1 MGRSYKIERGVG
13 AAHGRDILLPMSF
26 FGELKRRSVFR
37 VAIGYVGV
45 SWLILQVVDV
55 LFGIFDYET
64 DIDET
69 IVIVLAIGFI
79 PAMILAWAFELT
91 PEGIKRDAETD
102 HDAPAMRSFG
112 RRIDRIVIAILSVAV
127 VFFAVDKFVLQV
139 APEQPELRGIAVLPF
154 LDSSADAGQEY
165 LATGIT
171 DQLLTALD
179 DIRLLRVI
187 ARTSVLS
194 YVGKDVD
201 AKTIADELGV
211 AHILEGS
218 VQVAGN
224 RIRVTAALI
233 DASNEARLWSDNF
246 EGTLEDIFDIQDE
259 IAAAVVD
266 GIEVELFG
274 AEPRRA
280 ERLDLEA
287 YKLYVR
293 GEHLVEFGRTDIPY
307 AAALEMAIPLLEQVV
322 AKEPEFVDGW
332 IKLAKARFRLWQH
345 RGGIPDAPLFA
356 GYEEAIGAARRLN
369 PDHPVVVTWD
379 AYSRF
384 LEGEDDQQAI
394 AAEFER
400 AIEAAPTNP
409 DVMRPARQFVMSI
422 GRVDKALA
430 MAELAV
436 DRDPRCAD
444 CWYVLSQIL
453 RDAGRID
460 ESLEAAEVALAL
472 GIPLEY
478 SIATT
483 RLYRH
488 EPEAM
493 LALGDNAD
501 ETGFL
506 ERPWQATT
514 YAMALYTA
522 GRQSEFEQV
531 FAEVRDRWSE
541 TEPLYIAMIYAWS
554 GQIDSA
560 FGWLDRGAADNIG
573 GLQDA
578 HLSPFFYNLRGDP
591 RWNELLRRIE
601 RHPEQLAKVEF
612 DPDIPA
618 VR

>member
-1 MGRSYKIERGVG
+1 
-13 AAHGRDILLPMSF
+13 MSF
-26 FGELKRRSVFR
+26 FAELKRRSVFR

-45 SWLILQVVDV
+45 SWLILQVIDV

-139 APEQPELRGIAVLPF
+139 APEQPELRGIAVMPF

-194 YVGKDVD
+194 YAGKDVD

-246 EGTLEDIFDIQDE
+246 EGTLEDIFDIQDQ

-293 GEHLVEFGRTDIPY
+293 GEHLVEDRVGGESYDE
-307 AAALEMAIPLLEQVV
+307 ALESAIPLLEQVV
-322 AKEPEFVDGW
+322 AIEPEFINGW
-332 IKLAKARFRLWQH
+332 LKLMKAQIRLWNL
-345 RGGIPDAPLFA
+345 RGGTPDGPLLA
-356 GYEEAIGAARRLN
+356 GYEEAMGAARRLN

-379 AYSRF
+379 ATARF
-384 LEGEDDQQAI
+384 FEGGHDQQAI
-394 AAEFER
+394 ASEIER

-409 DVMRPARQFVMSI
+409 DVMLPARQFVMSI

-436 DRDPRCAD
+436 DRDPKCKD

-453 RDAGRID
+453 RDVGRLD
-460 ESLEAAEVALAL
+460 ESLEAAEVAVAL
-472 GIPLEY
+472 GIQLDY
-478 SIATT
+478 SLAKT
-483 RLYRH
+483 RLYKH

-493 LALGDNAD
+493 LEISRSRSN
-501 ETGFL
+501 FL
-506 ERPWQATT
+506 DHSSQASS

-522 GRQSEFEQV
+522 GRQDEFEQV
-531 FAEVRDRWSE
+531 FAEIRDRWGE
-541 TEPLYIAMIYAWS
+541 TAPLDVAMICAWS

-560 FGWLDRGAADNIG
+560 FGWLDRAIALDIG
-573 GLQDA
+573 GVQRL
-578 HLSPFFYNLRGDP
+578 HLSPFLYNLRGDP

-601 RHPEQLAKVEF
+601 RHPEQLAKIEF
-612 DPDIPA
+612 DPDIPE
-618 VR
+618 VRR

>member
-1 MGRSYKIERGVG
+1 
-13 AAHGRDILLPMSF
+13 MSF
-26 FGELKRRSVFR
+26 FDELKRRSVFR
-37 VAIGYVGV
+37 VAIGYVGA

-69 IVIVLAIGFI
+69 IVIVLAIGFV
-79 PAMILAWAFELT
+79 PALILAWVFELT
-91 PEGIKRDAETD
+91 PEGIKRDSEAD
-102 HDAPAMRSFG
+102 RDAPAMRKFD
-112 RRIDRIVIAILSVAV
+112 RRIDRIIIAILSAAV

-139 APEQPELRGIAVLPF
+139 EPEQPELRGIAVMPF
-154 LDSSADAGQEY
+154 INSSPDANQEY

-201 AKTIADELGV
+201 AKTIANELGV

-280 ERLDLEA
+280 ERIDLEA

-293 GEHLVEFGRTDIPY
+293 GEHLVKDGREDLTTGE
-307 AAALEMAIPLLEQVV
+307 ALEMAIPLLEQVV
-322 AKEPEFVDGW
+322 AIEPEFIDGW
-332 IKLAKARFRLWQH
+332 IRLAQAHIRLWQQ
-345 RGGIPDAPLFA
+345 RGSIPDPSQFA
-356 GYEEAIGAARRLN
+356 GYTEAMDVARRLN
-369 PDHPVVVTWD
+369 PDHPVVVAWD
-379 AYSRF
+379 ATEKFWR
-384 LEGEDDQQAI
+384 GGHDQQAI
-394 AAEFER
+394 ASEFER
-400 AIEAAPTNP
+400 AVEAAPTNP
-409 DVMRPARQFVMSI
+409 DVMLPARQFVMSI

-436 DRDPRCAD
+436 DRDPKCAD
-444 CWYVLSQIL
+444 CWYVMAQIL
-453 RDAGRID
+453 RDVGRID
-460 ESLEAAEVALAL
+460 ESLRAAEIAMDL

-478 SIATT
+478 SIAKT

-493 LALGDNAD
+493 LAFAARAD
-501 ETGFL
+501 VPKFMEYP
-506 ERPWQATT
+506 EQASS

-522 GRQSEFEQV
+522 SRQAEFEQV
-531 FAEVRDRWSE
+531 LANNRNRWGE
-541 TEPLYIAMIYAWS
+541 TNPLDIAMPYAWS
-554 GQIDSA
+554 GDIDGA
-560 FGWLDRGAADNIG
+560 FGWLDRAVAVDIG
-573 GLQDA
+573 GVQRRY
-578 HLSPFFYNLRGDP
+578 LSPFLYNLRGDP

-601 RHPEQLAKVEF
+601 RHPEQLARIQF
-612 DPDIPA
+612 DPDIPE
-618 VR
+618 VRR

>member
-1 MGRSYKIERGVG
+1 
-13 AAHGRDILLPMSF
+13 MSLF
-26 FGELKRRSVFR
+26 AELKRRSVFR
-37 VAIGYVGV
+37 VAIGYVGA
-45 SWLILQVVDV
+45 SWLILQVIDV

-79 PAMILAWAFELT
+79 PAVILAWVFELT
-91 PEGIKRDAETD
+91 PEGIRRDAETD
-102 HDAPAMRSFG
+102 HDAPAMRDFG
-112 RRIDRIVIAILSVAV
+112 RRVDRIVIAILSIAV
-127 VFFAVDKFVLQV
+127 VFFAVDKFVLQGG
-139 APEQPELRGIAVLPF
+139 PMQPELSGIAVMPF
-154 LDSSADAGQEY
+154 LDNSADAGQEY

-194 YVGKDVD
+194 YVGKDVG
-201 AKTIADELGV
+201 ARTIADELGV

-218 VQVAGN
+218 VQVAGD

-246 EGTLEDIFDIQDE
+246 EGTLEDIFDIQDQ

-280 ERLDLEA
+280 ERLDLQA

-293 GEHLVEFGRTDIPY
+293 GEHLVEFGRIDISY
-307 AAALEMAIPLLEQVV
+307 GAALEMAIPLLEQVV
-322 AKEPEFVDGW
+322 AIEPEFVDGW
-332 IKLAKARFRLWQH
+332 IKLAKARFRLWEQ
-345 RGGIPDAPLFA
+345 RGGIPGAPLLA

-379 AYSRF
+379 AFERF
-384 LEGEDDQQAI
+384 YAGDSDQQAI
-394 AAEFER
+394 AAEIER
-400 AIEAAPTNP
+400 AVEAAPTNP

-422 GRVDKALA
+422 GRADKALA

-453 RDAGRID
+453 RDVGRID
-460 ESLEAAEVALAL
+460 ESLEAAELALAL
-472 GIPLEY
+472 GMPLKG

-488 EPEAM
+488 EPDAM
-493 LALGDNAD
+493 LALGDNAAD
-501 ETGFL
+501 SRFL
-506 ERPWQATT
+506 EVPRQASM

-522 GRQSEFEQV
+522 DRQSEFEQV

-560 FGWLDRGAADNIG
+560 FQWLDAAAAANIG
-573 GLQDA
+573 GLQEA
-578 HLSPFFYNLRGDP
+578 YLSPFLYNLHGDP
-591 RWNELLRRIE
+591 RWNKLLRRIE
-601 RHPEQLAKVEF
+601 RHPEQLARIEF
-612 DPDIPA
+612 DPDIPE

>member
-1 MGRSYKIERGVG
+1 
-13 AAHGRDILLPMSF
+13 MSF
-26 FGELKRRSVFR
+26 FAELKRRSVFR

-45 SWLILQVVDV
+45 SWLILQVIDV

-139 APEQPELRGIAVLPF
+139 APEQPELRGIAVMPF

-246 EGTLEDIFDIQDE
+246 EGTLEDIFDIQDQ

-280 ERLDLEA
+280 ERLNLEA

-293 GEHLVEFGRTDIPY
+293 GEHLVEDRVGGESYDE
-307 AAALEMAIPLLEQVV
+307 ALESAIPLLEQVV
-322 AKEPEFVDGW
+322 AIEPEFINGW
-332 IKLAKARFRLWQH
+332 LKLMKAQIRLWNL
-345 RGGIPDAPLFA
+345 RGGTPDGPLLA
-356 GYEEAIGAARRLN
+356 GYEEAMGAARRLN

-379 AYSRF
+379 ATARF
-384 LEGEDDQQAI
+384 FEGGHDQQAI
-394 AAEFER
+394 ASEIER

-409 DVMRPARQFVMSI
+409 DVMLPARQFVMSI

-436 DRDPRCAD
+436 DRDPKCKD

-453 RDAGRID
+453 RDVGRLD
-460 ESLEAAEVALAL
+460 ESLEAAEVAVAL
-472 GIPLEY
+472 GIQLDY
-478 SIATT
+478 SLAKT
-483 RLYRH
+483 RLYKH

-493 LALGDNAD
+493 LEISRSRSN
-501 ETGFL
+501 FL
-506 ERPWQATT
+506 DHSSQASS

-522 GRQSEFEQV
+522 GRQDEFEQV
-531 FAEVRDRWSE
+531 FAEIRDRWGE
-541 TEPLYIAMIYAWS
+541 TAPLDVAMICAWS

-560 FGWLDRGAADNIG
+560 FGWLDRAIALDIG
-573 GLQDA
+573 GVQRL
-578 HLSPFFYNLRGDP
+578 HLSPFLYNLRGDP

-601 RHPEQLAKVEF
+601 RHPEQLAKIEF
-612 DPDIPA
+612 DPDIPE
-618 VR
+618 VRR

>member
-1 MGRSYKIERGVG
+1 
-13 AAHGRDILLPMSF
+13 MSF
-26 FGELKRRSVFR
+26 FDELKRRSVFR

-45 SWLILQVVDV
+45 SWLILQVIDV

-91 PEGIKRDAETD
+91 PEGIKRDSDTD
-102 HDAPAMRSFG
+102 HDAPAMRDFG
-112 RRIDRIVIAILSVAV
+112 RRVDRIIIAILSVAV
-127 VFFAVDKFVLQV
+127 LFFAVDKFVLQV
-139 APEQPELRGIAVLPF
+139 EPTQQELRGIAVMPF
-154 LDSSADAGQEY
+154 INSSADANQEY

-179 DIRLLRVI
+179 DIRSLRVI
-187 ARTSVLS
+187 ARTSVLG
-194 YVGKDVD
+194 YVGKDVN

-218 VQVAGN
+218 VQVAGD

-280 ERLDLEA
+280 ERIDLEA

-293 GEHLVEFGRTDIPY
+293 GEHLVQDVQEGLTT
-307 AAALEMAIPLLEQVV
+307 AEALEMAIPLLEQVV
-322 AKEPEFVDGW
+322 AIEPEFIDGW
-332 IKLAKARFRLWQH
+332 IRLAQAHVRLWMQ
-345 RGGIPDAPLFA
+345 RGSNPGSPLITDYA
-356 GYEEAIGAARRLN
+356 EAMDGARRLN

-379 AYSRF
+379 ATEKF
-384 LEGEDDQQAI
+384 WQGGHDQQAI
-394 AAEFER
+394 ASEIAR
-400 AIEAAPTNP
+400 AVEAAPTNP
-409 DVMRPARQFVMSI
+409 DVMLPARQFVMSI

-430 MAELAV
+430 MAELSV
-436 DRDPRCAD
+436 DRDPKCAD
-444 CWYVLSQIL
+444 CWYVLAQTL
-453 RDAGRID
+453 RDVGRID
-460 ESLEAAEVALAL
+460 ESLQAAEVAMAL
-472 GIPLEY
+472 GADLEY
-478 SIATT
+478 SVATT

-493 LALGDNAD
+493 LELNFGAD
-501 ETGFL
+501 FFDY
-506 ERPWQATT
+506 PWQASVHT
-514 YAMALYTA
+514 MALYTA
-522 GRQSEFEQV
+522 GRQGEFEE
-531 FAEVRDRWSE
+531 ALERVRDRWSE
-541 TEPLYIAMIYAWS
+541 TDPLFIAMIYAWS

-560 FGWLDRGAADNIG
+560 FGWLDRAESVDIG
-573 GLQDA
+573 GVQRLY
-578 HLSPFFYNLRGDP
+578 LSPFLYNLRGDP
-591 RWNELLRRIE
+591 RWNELLYRIE
-601 RHPEQLAKVEF
+601 RHPEQLAKIEF
-612 DPDIPA
+612 DPDIPE
-618 VR
+618 VRR

>member
-1 MGRSYKIERGVG
+1 
-13 AAHGRDILLPMSF
+13 MSF
-26 FGELKRRSVFR
+26 FDELKRRSVFR

-45 SWLILQVVDV
+45 SWLVLQVIDV

-69 IVIVLAIGFI
+69 IVIVLAIGFV
-79 PAMILAWAFELT
+79 PAMILAWVFELT

-102 HDAPAMRSFG
+102 HDAPAMRDLG

-139 APEQPELRGIAVLPF
+139 TSEQPELRGIAVMPF
-154 LDSSADAGQEY
+154 LNSSADSGQEY

-171 DQLLTALD
+171 DQLLAALD

-194 YVGKDVD
+194 YAGKDVD
-201 AKTIADELGV
+201 TRTIADELGV

-218 VQVAGN
+218 VQVAGD

-233 DASNEARLWSDNF
+233 DTRNEARLWSDSF
-246 EGTLEDIFDIQDE
+246 EGTLEDIFDIQDQ

-280 ERLDLEA
+280 ERLDLDA

-293 GEHLVEFGRTDIPY
+293 GEHLVEFGRTDISY
-307 AAALEMAIPLLEQVV
+307 VAALETAIPLLEQVV
-322 AKEPEFVDGW
+322 AIEPEFIDGW

-345 RGGIPDAPLFA
+345 RGGIPGAPLLA
-356 GYEEAIGAARRLN
+356 GYEEAVGAARRLN
-369 PDHPVVVTWD
+369 SDHPVVVTWD
-379 AYSRF
+379 AYARF
-384 LEGEDDQQAI
+384 FVGADDQQAV
-394 AAEFER
+394 ASEFER

-493 LALGDNAD
+493 LALGDNAGD
-501 ETGFL
+501 AGFL
-506 ERPWQATT
+506 ERPRQATT
-514 YAMALYTA
+514 YAMALYSA
-522 GRQSEFEQV
+522 NRQSEFERI
-531 FAEVRDRWSE
+531 FAEIRSRWSE
-541 TEPLYIAMIYAWS
+541 TAPLYIAMIYAWS
-554 GQIDSA
+554 GQADSA
-560 FGWLDRGAADNIG
+560 FGWLDAAAATNLAD
-573 GLQDA
+573 LQDA
-578 HLSPFFYNLRGDP
+578 YLSPFFYNLRGDP
-591 RWNELLRRIE
+591 RWDEMLRKIE
-601 RHPEQLAKVEF
+601 RHPEQLARIEF

-618 VR
+618 VRR